1 MVSQGESGRWH
12 NQLKEDQLK
21 EDQLKEEE
29 RATLIFPRDGCL
41 QRADQVV
48 VHHREDPRR
57 GMYGKLQNLM
67 MFPPPL
73 GSRSQHL
80 PVGVYRLRSDMPF
93 SRAVQ
98 RCALGRHGNS
108 HGLRTS
114 LRRVLVP
121 PGRPTLACNGSVFR
135 RKRATCG
142 RRSPCWK
149 AGNLVGRSAAR
160 SPRPHNIVS
169 EKRELPGSIR
179 FWAAPGMLK

>member
-12 NQLKEDQLK
+12 NQLK

-73 GSRSQHL
+73 GSR
-80 PVGVYRLRSDMPF
+80 
-93 SRAVQ
+93 
-98 RCALGRHGNS
+98 
-108 HGLRTS
+108 
-114 LRRVLVP
+114 
-121 PGRPTLACNGSVFR
+121 
-135 RKRATCG
+135 
-142 RRSPCWK
+142 
-149 AGNLVGRSAAR
+149 
-160 SPRPHNIVS
+160 VS
-169 EKRELPGSIR
+169 ICR
-179 FWAAPGMLK
+179 